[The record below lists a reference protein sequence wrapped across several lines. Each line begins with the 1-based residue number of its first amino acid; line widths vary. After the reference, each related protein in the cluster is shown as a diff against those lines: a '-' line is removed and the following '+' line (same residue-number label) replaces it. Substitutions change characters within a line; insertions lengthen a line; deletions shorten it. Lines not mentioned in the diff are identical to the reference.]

1 MTTRRSFIAGAAA
14 VAGIAAAS
22 AVSAPAP
29 AQAATPSTLA
39 RELARS
45 LQRNLPEARL
55 SDAITAKIASD
66 IEDNFAIAT
75 TFRKGHLKNGDEPAC
90 AFAADPA
97 GEPG

>member
-14 VAGIAAAS
+14 AAGLAAA
-22 AVSAPAP
+22 ATATAP

-39 RELARS
+39 SELARS
-45 LQRNLPEARL
+45 LQRALPEAKL
-55 SDAITAKIASD
+55 SDAMAAKIASD

-75 TFRKGHLKNGDEPAC
+75 TFRKGHLRNADEPAC

-97 GEPG
+97 GEPGD